1 MIGELVILALVAGS
15 IASILGDFLT
25 VRRLR
30 RAKKHDRIL
39 YRFCKVRDSIA
50 ELAIEGK
57 ISEDTRIFNFFYLN
71 NAYVIHN
78 HTRSG
83 VCFSDLLREIDRT
96 IEPVS
101 EDEAAWIQALVGEI
115 QEAGPKVRE
124 IVRIYENALFEAI
137 LTSLNL
143 ILLDRLLRWMKVGS
157 ESVLRAMASS
167 FLFPRATRR
176 ALLFWQ
182 SLELSMQ
189 PSVRLPTVTVG

>member
-1 MIGELVILALVAGS
+1 MITETLVFALITGS
-15 IASILGDFLT
+15 IVSILGDFLT

-50 ELAIEGK
+50 ELAIEGQ
-57 ISEDTRIFNFFYLN
+57 ISEETRIFNFFYLN

-83 VCFSDLLREIDRT
+83 VCFSDLLREIDQT

-101 EDEAAWIQALVGEI
+101 EDEAAWIQALVEEI

-124 IVRIYENALFEAI
+124 IVRIYDNALFEAI
-137 LTSLNL
+137 LSSLNL
-143 ILLDRLLRWMKVGS
+143 ILLDRLLRWMKVNS
-157 ESVLRAMASS
+157 ESVVRAMAKS
-167 FLFPRATRR
+167 FLFPRATRK
-176 ALLFWQ
+176 AVLFWQ
-182 SLELSMQ
+182 SLEVSMQ